1 MKEMQLVGNDKDK
14 QHKHMLF
21 FFLFFG
27 YCFQMI
33 LLAINSLQS
42 DMPRLPPLI
51 FENVLFG
58 MVPLK
63 CLIKPEVWAAI

>member
-21 FFLFFG
+21 FFFFFG
-27 YCFQMI
+27 YGFQMI